1 MPKVRGARN
10 GADRERRLERLAIAA
25 LSALGAR
32 EGAVQDAERRVGEAL
47 RTTTDDEGLSVRE
60 AVEWCG
66 NRLTL
71 REITRLR
78 RLDGG
83 QQDGAREPR
92 VGCAAGLAAP
102 AETLPM

>member
-1 MPKVRGARN
+1 LAVAVLTALGERN
-10 GADRERRLERLAIAA
+10 GT
-25 LSALGAR
+25 
-32 EGAVQDAERRVGEAL
+32 VQDAERRAGEAL
-47 RTTTDDEGLSVRE
+47 RTMTDDEGLSVRE

-66 NRLTL
+66 NGLTL

-92 VGCAAGLAAP
+92 VGCGWPGRARRDAANDPDERFEADRWCGIGCCVV
-102 AETLPM
+102 